1 MPDHAYLLL
10 LALCVVIFC
19 VPSEG
24 VYAFGAGN
32 IPSFAF
38 LEGKAFRHG
47 DIEDTLG
54 DVAKKAGGFALGALI
69 GKGGSKFGGLDIK
82 RVYFGNWLRDYSQAI
97 DVAGLQ
103 KLQIQTILNLCMVL
117 GFMAHG
123 YATHEFEVTE
133 ERLGVY
139 LPTEHI
145 DNPKGYPDNARQYHP
160 KLRPPVDPR
169 ELEIDP
175 RTGMKNYIANEN
187 GSWDTSKA
195 LVRRTLERCI
205 QLGRQARSNGTKQ
218 DLYEAYR
225 LLGQALHTLED
236 FPAHSN
242 FCELALAT
250 MGHSDVFLHVGDQV
264 RIQAQNGKY
273 VAPIVTG
280 TFGSS
285 DFIHSL
291 LGEATDHISQAS
303 VSDLNAALDK
313 ARAKSISESRSGS
326 SPSDALRSLLFKLP
340 GTDGGEMAREM
351 ESVERIRAGPA
362 QGGKRPE
369 DMSPQELH
377 AVLWQVLT
385 FRDSVVKK
393 IEMTIEKIPGLG
405 PLIDKLM
412 DSISVFIFTTLEP
425 FLKPLMK
432 QATSGLMAASG
443 EVINTHDQYEVF
455 HDPRASDPTHSF
467 LSKDHFN
474 LILNEPAG
482 NLGKIILTY
491 TANLVV
497 KAWDDPSINV
507 HGVTDDILQCLF
519 HPDFHDRN
527 SQIQREMLQYMHRWV
542 QELAGQQ
549 HEVLRRLTK
558 QAVRNHEN
566 IRLAASGGGGSSS
579 SSGGAPQGYTH
590 NAGVQAQHQLGG
602 YINQVPGMAQAQSLM
617 GKLSGSAAGGPPSN
631 TPFGQAT
638 SFLNQF
644 TGGQG
649 GRRETGYEGGSHTPA
664 FPGGSPGGGP
674 GIGSHGAPSLPTSG
688 EAASY
693 YSPGQSQPQPGAHI
707 PSPAPPSHSTYPG
720 ASSYSTDASF
730 PSPPGPP
737 SHAHGHGHGHGH
749 GYDHGHGHDH
759 GYGAQYDA
767 PPVPRPDAGYA
778 PSYASPPSYGFPQTE
793 SGYPGQSSYPGQ
805 SGGGYPQYGGPP
817 PPGPPGGPPPPAGF
831 GFPGADMPGPGG
843 PPPPP
848 GSGYPGDRPFGW

>member
-1 MPDHAYLLL
+1 MSSHAYLLL
-10 LALCVVIFC
+10 LLCIVILCV
-19 VPSEG
+19 PGEG

-82 RVYFGNWLRDYSQAI
+82 RVYFGNWLRDYSQAV

-103 KLQIQTILNLCMVL
+103 KLQLQTIINLCMVL
-117 GFMAHG
+117 GFLAHG
-123 YATHEFEVTE
+123 YATNEFEVTE
-133 ERLGVY
+133 DRLGVY

-205 QLGRQARSNGTKQ
+205 QLGRQARSTGNKVDT
-218 DLYEAYR
+218 YESYR

-242 FCELALAT
+242 FCELALFS
-250 MGHSDVFLHVGDQV
+250 MGYRDVFVHVGDQV
-264 RIQAQNGKY
+264 KVQAQNGQW
-273 VAPIVTG
+273 VAPLVTG

-303 VSDLNAALDK
+303 VSDLNAELDK
-313 ARAKSISESRSGS
+313 ARAKSGNTRDG
-326 SPSDALRSLLFKLP
+326 PAANLRSLLINLP
-340 GTDGGEMAREM
+340 GGDNDEMEREM
-351 ESVERIRAGPA
+351 DGVERIRAEPS

-377 AVLWQVLT
+377 AALWQILK

-393 IEMTIEKIPGLG
+393 IDKTIERIPGLG
-405 PLIDKLM
+405 PLIEKIM

-432 QATSGLMAASG
+432 QATSGLQMASG
-443 EVINTHDQYEVF
+443 EVINSHDQYEVF
-455 HDPRASDPTHSF
+455 NDPRASDPTHSF

-482 NLGKIILTY
+482 NLGKVILVY

-497 KAWDDPSINV
+497 KAWDEPSINV
-507 HGVTDDILQCLF
+507 RQVTEDILQCLF

-527 SQIQREMLQYMHRWV
+527 SQIQREMLAYMHRWV
-542 QELAGQQ
+542 EELGQQ
-549 HEVLRRLTK
+549 KQENLRRLTK

-566 IRLAASGGGGSSS
+566 IRLGS
-579 SSGGAPQGYTH
+579 H
-590 NAGVQAQHQLGG
+590 
-602 YINQVPGMAQAQSLM
+602 
-617 GKLSGSAAGGPPSN
+617 GSAANPSQGSAGYNYGVQTQNQIHGYVNQIPGVSQASNMFGQAQNLIGKFNNSRPNFGVGREGTPEGGGPP
-631 TPFGQAT
+631 
-638 SFLNQF
+638 
-644 TGGQG
+644 GG
-649 GRRETGYEGGSHTPA
+649 
-664 FPGGSPGGGP
+664 FPSASTYGGP
-674 GIGSHGAPSLPTSG
+674 PPPSTG
-688 EAASY
+688 EAASFY
-693 YSPGQSQPQPGAHI
+693 GGGGGG
-707 PSPAPPSHSTYPG
+707 PSPAPGYGVPSPAPGYNPSSSYAQPPG
-720 ASSYSTDASF
+720 A
-730 PSPPGPP
+730 PPPQPP
-737 SHAHGHGHGHGH
+737 THS
-749 GYDHGHGHDH
+749 
-759 GYGAQYDA
+759 
-767 PPVPRPDAGYA
+767 GYA
-778 PSYASPPSYGFPQTE
+778 PSYSSPGPPSFPQVNFGDGGGG
-793 SGYPGQSSYPGQ
+793 GYPGQQ
-805 SGGGYPQYGGPP
+805 GGYPPYGGPP
-817 PPGPPGGPPPPAGF
+817 PPGPPGGI
-831 GFPGADMPGPGG
+831 GFPTPDAPGPHGG
-843 PPPPP
+843 PHGPHGHHGHHPPPPP
-848 GSGYPGDRPFGW
+848 PSGGPFGW